1 MDEAAIEA
9 AAAAIAGARLQKG
22 RLARLPQ
29 LVTLEDGYRAQR
41 RANARLERTLGRRVG
56 HKIGGTTAP
65 MRAYIG
71 VPEPIAGEIFASTVH
86 ASGAEL
92 PFERFVRP
100 GIETEIAVRLGRDL
114 PPRARPHTREEAAE
128 AVAEVMAAIE
138 IVDDRYED
146 FRTLGAPSMI
156 ADNAFNA
163 ASVLG
168 PILASWRGLDL
179 AHLRARTFID
189 GREVAAGTSD
199 ALMGHPLEALR
210 WLAER
215 RSGLGLG
222 LGAGELVSLGS
233 ITPVQWLDAPAE
245 ARIEVEGLGEV
256 RVRLA

>member
-9 AAAAIAGARLQKG
+9 AAAAIAGARLTRS
-22 RLARLPQ
+22 RLARLAQ
-29 LVTLEDGYRAQR
+29 LVTLEDGYRAQQL
-41 RANARLERTLGRRVG
+41 ANARLEAALGRRIG
-56 HKIGGTTAP
+56 HKIGGTTEP

-71 VPEPIAGEIFASTVH
+71 VPEPVAGEVFVTTVH

-92 PFERFVRP
+92 PFAGFVRP

-114 PPRARPHTREEAAE
+114 PPRPGPYTRDEAAE

-146 FRTLGAPSMI
+146 FRSLGAPTMI

-168 PILASWRGLDL
+168 PARADWRGLDL
-179 AHLRARTFID
+179 AKLRARTLID
-189 GREVAAGTSD
+189 GREVATGTSD

-215 RSGLGLG
+215 RSSLGLG
-222 LGAGELVSLGS
+222 LAAGSFVSLGS
-233 ITPVQWLDAPAE
+233 ITPVQWLDGPAE

-256 RVRLA
+256 RVRLG